1 MLGALTA
8 QLNLVERFPGLAAW
22 GVNPFSVP
30 ALLALALSVLNLVWI
45 GLRFRETL
53 PAGGGA
59 AAPEPRLRNPVA
71 AILGLED
78 PALRR
83 TNLVAFVFAV
93 AFVAMEVTVTFL
105 AAQRFGYT
113 ARDNGW
119 LLAFLGLC
127 AIFTQG
133 YVVRKMLRVMDERR
147 VLRLGLGSAAVGL
160 VGIGLAAQPWQ
171 LYAGVG
177 VLVFGSSLVN
187 PATTGLI
194 SLYAGGGDQGR
205 VLGIFRSLGAL
216 ARAFTPLLAGITF
229 WVSGALT
236 VYVAGAVLVVVALV
250 LSRRLPAPVK

>member
-1 MLGALTA
+1 
-8 QLNLVERFPGLAAW
+8 
-22 GVNPFSVP
+22 
-30 ALLALALSVLNLVWI
+30 
-45 GLRFRETL
+45 
-53 PAGGGA
+53 
-59 AAPEPRLRNPVA
+59 
-71 AILGLED
+71 
-78 PALRR
+78 
-83 TNLVAFVFAV
+83 
-93 AFVAMEVTVTFL
+93 MEVTVTFL